1 MKHIILIAALGC
13 AILFGSS
20 SIAQA
25 QAPSGPI
32 IKAQADTVNLGEIF
46 IDELTLEHGRI
57 QIKVANNGNQPLI
70 MQKVSG
76 CCGTNIKQWTKAP
89 ILPGKEGNIDV
100 EFRIEPKP
108 QIISRTVTV
117 ESNAANERSKKIHI
131 RGIVAERRASNE
143 LVL

>member
-25 QAPSGPI
+25 PSGPI

-46 IDELTLEHGRI
+46 IDVLTLEHGRI